1 MARGRNQPGVKTHR
15 RGRRRRTR
23 RRFPVAPWIVISTVI
38 TLVLSGMVIGYTWLL
53 GTGCSGTPLRAT
65 VVAAPDIK
73 EPLSVLARAWEREE
87 PAVAGQCIGVE
98 IKEKSSAEV
107 ATKLS
112 SNWNTVTDGAKP
124 HVWIPD
130 SSVWI
135 QMAESTDAVAVMIPD
150 KTPLAA
156 TSPTVIAMPKPMAEA
171 LGWDSGGDPVDLE
184 PSWPNL
190 LELAES
196 GSWADFGHEEWG
208 DITLGMSSP
217 RDSTAGIHALL
228 SLTDVDRSGDVSPEE
243 LDNVVRLKRVLAQ
256 NPAGTDAIL
265 QEFSQLDAES
275 GLNDYVS
282 AFPALERDVWRY
294 NNYMQNGVELTAVY
308 PSDGSLDADHPI
320 AVLQNVEWTD
330 ETYQEIGWRFA
341 SFVTSDTG
349 RDILLEEAFRDGT
362 RRTGGDALTDT
373 AGLTPQIDESQR
385 GPVQPAAVGGAMAAW
400 QALNRPAN
408 VLVVLDTSESM
419 NAVVQHNGEEVTR
432 LEAVRRE
439 LSDAL
444 GLFGTQANVGLWEYS
459 TASYYGATDYTELVP
474 MAPFDSDQE
483 DAINFAA
490 GQLQPGGGSALYDT
504 AAAAY
509 ETLLNNYNDEAGAA
523 NLVVIIS
530 DGGNEDD
537 NGGLDLAGLEAQLDS
552 LAGIDRNKKASIVT
566 IGFGS
571 DIDAESL
578 TVIAEAT
585 QGSFFEAE
593 WNDQLKPQLLNAL
606 FNAV

>member
-1 MARGRNQPGVKTHR
+1 MARGRTQPGVKTHR

-38 TLVLSGMVIGYTWLL
+38 TLVTSGMVLGYTWLL
-53 GTGCSGTPLRAT
+53 GTGCSGEPLRAT

-73 EPLSVLARAWEREE
+73 EPLSVLARAWERDE
-87 PAVAGQCIGVE
+87 PSVGGRCIGVE
-98 IKEKSSAEV
+98 IKEKSSSDV
-107 ATKLS
+107 ANKLTS
-112 SNWNTVTDGAKP
+112 WNTVTDGPRP

-135 QMAESTDAVAVMIPD
+135 QMAESSEASAVMIPD
-150 KTPLAA
+150 KTPLVA

-171 LGWDSGGDPVDLE
+171 LGWQTDGTPVDLE
-184 PSWPNL
+184 ASWPNL

-196 GSWADFGHEEWG
+196 SSWDDFDHPEWG
-208 DITLGMSSP
+208 DIKLGMSNP
-217 RDSTAGIHALL
+217 RNSTAGMHALL
-228 SLTDVDRSGDVSPEE
+228 SLTDVDRNGDVASDE
-243 LDNVVRLKRVLAQ
+243 LDNVIRLKQVLSE
-256 NPAGTDAIL
+256 NPTDTDAIL
-265 QEFSQLDAES
+265 QELSQLDAEAD
-275 GLNDYVS
+275 LNGYVS

-308 PSDGSLDADHPI
+308 PADGSIDADHPV

-341 SFVTSDTG
+341 SFITSDAG
-349 RDILLEEAFRDGT
+349 RTVLLDAAFRDGT
-362 RRTGGDALTDT
+362 RRTGGETLNDT

-385 GPVQPAAVGGAMAAW
+385 GPVLPTAVSGAMAAW
-400 QALNRPAN
+400 QALSRPAN

-419 NAVVQHNGEEVTR
+419 GSTVLHDGEEVTR

-444 GLFGTQANVGLWEYS
+444 GLFGSQANVGLWEYS
-459 TASYYGATDYTELVP
+459 TAPYYEGLDYTELVP
-474 MAPFDSDQE
+474 IGKFDSAQE
-483 DAINFAA
+483 DAITYAA
-490 GQLQPGGGSALYDT
+490 QQLVPGGGSALYDT

-509 ETLLNNYNDEAGAA
+509 ERLLENYNDEAGAA
-523 NLVVIIS
+523 NMVVIIS
-530 DGGNEDD
+530 DGGNDD
-537 NGGLDLAGLEAQLDS
+537 ENGGFELADLESHLDS
-552 LAGIDRNKKASIVT
+552 LSSVDRNKKASIVT

-571 DIDAESL
+571 DIDENAL
-578 TVIAEAT
+578 TSIAEAT
-585 QGSFFEAE
+585 QGRFFEAE

-606 FNAV
+606 FNAI

>member
-1 MARGRNQPGVKTHR
+1 M
-15 RGRRRRTR
+15 
-23 RRFPVAPWIVISTVI
+23 APWIVISTVLALVASG
-38 TLVLSGMVIGYTWLL
+38 LVLSYTWLL
-53 GTGCSGTPLRAT
+53 GTGCSGDPLRAT

-87 PAVAGQCIGVE
+87 PSVSGRCIGVE
-98 IKEKSSAEV
+98 VREKSSSQV
-107 ATKLS
+107 ATKLQS
-112 SNWNTVTDGAKP
+112 SWNTVTDGARP

-135 QMAESTDAVAVMIPD
+135 QMVESTDIGSLMIPD

-171 LGWDSGGDPVDLE
+171 LGWQSGGEPVADE
-184 PSWPNL
+184 PSWSNL
-190 LELAES
+190 LSLAES

-208 DITLGMSSP
+208 DITLGMTAP
-217 RDSTAGIHALL
+217 RQSTAGIHALL
-228 SLTDVDRSGDVSPEE
+228 SLTDVDRNGDVVSDE
-243 LDNVVRLKRVLAQ
+243 LDNVVRLSGILDETP
-256 NPAGTDAIL
+256 NDIDAIL
-265 QEFSQLDAES
+265 QELSQLDPEED
-275 GLNDYVS
+275 LNGYVS

-294 NNYMQNGVELTAVY
+294 NNYMENGVELTAVY

-330 ETYQEIGWRFA
+330 RTYQEIGWQFA
-341 SFVTSDTG
+341 SFVTGDTG
-349 RDILLEEAFRDGT
+349 RELLLEEAFRDGT
-362 RRTGGDALTDT
+362 RRTGGDALNNTE
-373 AGLTPQIDESQR
+373 GLTPQIDESQR
-385 GPVQPAAVGGAMAAW
+385 GPVQPSAVGGVIAAW
-400 QALNRPAN
+400 EALHRAAN

-419 NAVVQHNGEEVTR
+419 NASVQHNGEEVTR

-444 GLFGTQANVGLWEYS
+444 SLFGSQASVGLWEYS
-459 TASYYGATDYTELVP
+459 TAAYYGEPDYTELVS
-474 MAPFDSDQE
+474 MRAFDSAQE
-483 DAINFAA
+483 DAINVAA
-490 GQLQPGGGSALYDT
+490 QQLVPGGGSALYDT

-509 ETLLNNYNDEAGAA
+509 ETLLNNYNDEHGAA

-530 DGGNEDD
+530 DGGNDDD
-537 NGGLDLAGLEAQLDS
+537 NGGLGLPELEAQLDN
-552 LAGIDRNKKASIVT
+552 LASADRNKKASIVT

-571 DIDAESL
+571 DIDAEAL
-578 TVIAEAT
+578 TTIAEST
-585 QGSFFEAE
+585 QGMFFEAE